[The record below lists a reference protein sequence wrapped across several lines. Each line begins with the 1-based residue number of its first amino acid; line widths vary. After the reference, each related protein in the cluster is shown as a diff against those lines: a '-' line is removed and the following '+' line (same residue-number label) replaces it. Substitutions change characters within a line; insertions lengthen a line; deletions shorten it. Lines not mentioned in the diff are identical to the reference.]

1 MVERYKLEYPDATV
15 DDINEVQQ
23 QFLVDIQSK
32 VDDSIKQ
39 LKNNQ
44 FVDRIIKDLL
54 VRDYSISSIS
64 TDDFDGIG
72 EAAVRSA

>member
-15 DDINEVQQ
+15 DDINKAQQ

-39 LKNNQ
+39 LKNN
-44 FVDRIIKDLL
+44 
-54 VRDYSISSIS
+54 
-64 TDDFDGIG
+64 
-72 EAAVRSA
+72 

>member
-54 VRDYSISSIS
+54 VRGYSISSIS

-72 EAAVRSA
+72 EAAVRAA